1 MKKIIVVGAIGNTA
15 RQNRDDMRVLAR
27 GGVCITSKLI
37 YRQISLW
44 WYENGKR
51 IDCNRLTES

>member
-27 GGVCITSKLI
+27 GGCMYNLKAHIQTDKPLVIRK
-37 YRQISLW
+37 W
-44 WYENGKR
+44 KR
-51 IDCNRLTES
+51 T